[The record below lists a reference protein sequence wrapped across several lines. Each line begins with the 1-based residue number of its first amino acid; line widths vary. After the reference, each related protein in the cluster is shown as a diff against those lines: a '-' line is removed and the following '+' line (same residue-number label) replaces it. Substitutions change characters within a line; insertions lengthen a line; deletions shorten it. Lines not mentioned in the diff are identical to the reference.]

1 MKANMAL
8 LEKKAQ
14 TFVQQLAKLN
24 IDDKDPVCIEIF
36 KQDELLFNV
45 LKHQLVPKHIVLT
58 DREKLELLEK

>member
-1 MKANMAL
+1 
-8 LEKKAQ
+8 
-14 TFVQQLAKLN
+14 VQQLAKLN